1 MANFTSAM
9 IALVDE
15 RDRQF
20 LERVAQDFNLPFE
33 QLSKLYLDV
42 SATAIKVPR
51 KYTKKV
57 KSALTIV
64 DATEAV
70 AAEPKPAK
78 EPKAKAEKPAPK
90 AVTIDDL
97 RAAAT
102 KCVEA
107 GKKAKLVEINTGFGV
122 AGISKLAPEQYADA
136 LKAYEALAAEP
147 EDDPTA

>member
-1 MANFTSAM
+1 MDIKVTIDISPESATNLANAF
-9 IALVDE
+9 
-15 RDRQF
+15 
-20 LERVAQDFNLPFE
+20 
-33 QLSKLYLDV
+33 SKLGLGGGTQCAGAITETSSV
-42 SATAIKVPR
+42 GTAK
-51 KYTKKV
+51 
-57 KSALTIV
+57 
-64 DATEAV
+64 
-70 AAEPKPAK
+70 AEKPAA
-78 EPKAKAEKPAPK
+78 KAKAEKPAPK

>member
-1 MANFTSAM
+1 MKFHFKTQGRHSSTLLGCASLSEAASCRPALEVGGTQCAGAITETSS
-9 IALVDE
+9 VG
-15 RDRQF
+15 
-20 LERVAQDFNLPFE
+20 
-33 QLSKLYLDV
+33 
-42 SATAIKVPR
+42 TAK
-51 KYTKKV
+51 
-57 KSALTIV
+57 
-64 DATEAV
+64 
-70 AAEPKPAK
+70 AEKPAA
-78 EPKAKAEKPAPK
+78 KAKAEKPAPK